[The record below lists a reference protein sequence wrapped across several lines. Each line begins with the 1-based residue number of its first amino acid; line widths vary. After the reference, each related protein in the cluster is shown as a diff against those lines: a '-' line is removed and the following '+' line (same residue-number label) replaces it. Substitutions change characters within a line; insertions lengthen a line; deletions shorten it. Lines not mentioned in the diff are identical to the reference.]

1 MEFPAEFSRS
11 KWGNHHFSF
20 QNQPSN
26 CGRFAAREPGRGL
39 EIEPTPRS
47 PSFSRPRSNRSHR
60 KMPELPPASIAV
72 ATLHTGAAAAFAWKL
87 WRNNAATGT
96 ASLDWPLSLP
106 VPLPHALLASSVL
119 ILLSLAALGRPGER
133 MPAATPA
140 RD

>member
-1 MEFPAEFSRS
+1 MI
-11 KWGNHHFSF
+11 
-20 QNQPSN
+20 PSV
-26 CGRFAAREPGRGL
+26 
-39 EIEPTPRS
+39 
-47 PSFSRPRSNRSHR
+47 RP
-60 KMPELPPASIAV
+60 
-72 ATLHTGAAAAFAWKL
+72 
-87 WRNNAATGT
+87 ATGT